1 LFAHKFF
8 TTTLSDQSVVEL
20 EESGST
26 RAVTFENRIEYARKA
41 LYTRMKECERQCAA
55 IKQGICQ
62 IVPEA
67 LLNMVGYQE
76 LEEWIYG
83 KKLID
88 VGLLKQNS
96 RLAAGYSEDDP
107 VIKWFWEVVTE
118 FPEAER
124 RKLICFCFAQY
135 TIPRNEEFERR
146 GLRFQIKP
154 TMEGPG
160 SNRRESKADQDLRLP
175 RADTCFFNFELP
187 RYSSKEVM
195 KKKILKALHM
205 DNMSLNAEAEPD
217 AGGAGGGLNSGPG
230 LGARAG
236 DDDDDY

>member
-1 LFAHKFF
+1 
-8 TTTLSDQSVVEL
+8 
-20 EESGST
+20 
-26 RAVTFENRIEYARKA
+26 
-41 LYTRMKECERQCAA
+41 MKECEQQCEA

-96 RLAAGYSEDDP
+96 RLAQGYAEDDQ
-107 VIKWFWEVVTE
+107 VIKWFWEVLSELPQV
-118 FPEAER
+118 ER
-124 RKLICFCFAQY
+124 RQLICFCFAQS

-154 TMEGPG
+154 PAAGGRGGRGG
-160 SNRRESKADQDLRLP
+160 SGGNQDMRLP
-175 RADTCFFNFELP
+175 KADTCFFNFELP
-187 RYSSKEVM
+187 RYSSKEIM
-195 KKKILKALHM
+195 KKKILTALHM
-205 DNMSLNAEAEPD
+205 DNMSLNAEEEPNAERPPSPRS
-217 AGGAGGGLNSGPG
+217 GGS
-230 LGARAG
+230 
-236 DDDDDY
+236 DDGY